1 MLFLEKVFG
10 IEDFEVVHLPAAK
23 RRTFK
28 WNIGT
33 VLCVVLPINFWTF
46 WWKPRHLMTERCK
59 VVVALNF
66 VPFFATPESSLQWI
80 QIKKILLLCFSIFV
94 VLSVFLPAYKA
105 ARRIFFK
112 LELTRA
118 RPEAMEHNSLSPK
131 PSCSFPIP
139 PIWPSLVCF
148 SSRPISALQLQ
159 RSKSGEKKHCHR
171 RFAHASMTRE
181 QTDRQ
186 TERER
191 EREREWVSTAV
202 VNSERTLGRKY
213 LWE

>member
-1 MLFLEKVFG
+1 M
-10 IEDFEVVHLPAAK
+10 FE
-23 RRTFK
+23 
-28 WNIGT
+28 WNIGN
-33 VLCVVLPINFWTF
+33 VPCLVLPINFWTF

-80 QIKKILLLCFSIFV
+80 QIKKFLLLCFSIFV
-94 VLSVFLPAYKA
+94 VLSVFLPAYKG

-131 PSCSFPIP
+131 PSCSFSIP

-159 RSKSGEKKHCHR
+159 RSKSGEKKHCQLSSEICACVYDER
-171 RFAHASMTRE
+171 ADR

-186 TERER
+186 RERER
-191 EREREWVSTAV
+191 ERERVSTAV